1 MYDDRGMDL
10 IAESKV
16 VLVPIY
22 QKYNSWI
29 LAYDKERIDNIFMN

>member
-10 IAESKV
+10 VAENKRA
-16 VLVPIY
+16 LLHIY
-22 QKYNSWI
+22 IKYNSWI